1 MLDDNKHDNR
11 VPLNLTDREM
21 LDASRAAARLDKSV
35 GEYVRF
41 VLRQSMYGT
50 VGMDKE
56 ERNEL
61 RGRE

>member
-1 MLDDNKHDNR
+1 MVDDRKHDNR
-11 VPLNLTDREM
+11 IPLNLTDREM
-21 LDASRAAARLDKSV
+21 LDASRAACRLDKSV
-35 GEYVRF
+35 GEYIRF

-61 RGRE
+61 RGSE